1 MDPALREKVS
11 DAIEQG
17 RRKLKQGEKAETES
31 GKEAEKLYAEALQ
44 KFAAAESIAKGT
56 ARSFQIEATRK
67 LIGLEQKRY
76 NEAYRHADAALG
88 GAGSYK
94 AIRRK
99 LAVAAKRLETCEE
112 ACERILELAKP
123 YHEELKTHINQ
134 AKQNRERTEHM
145 KRKLRSYSAA
155 FK

>member
-1 MDPALREKVS
+1 MERLLGYLSIGNNGFFNHLRLILGIRCDIALLVGCRH
-11 DAIEQG
+11 
-17 RRKLKQGEKAETES
+17 
-31 GKEAEKLYAEALQ
+31 
-44 KFAAAESIAKGT
+44 
-56 ARSFQIEATRK
+56 
-67 LIGLEQKRY
+67 LEDC
-76 NEAYRHADAALG
+76 DAALG

-99 LAVAAKRLETCEE
+99 LAFAAKRLETCEE

-134 AKQNRERTEHM
+134 AKQNRERVEHI